1 MISIENEV
9 FDIAAATIKALY
21 PKVYITGDYIKTP
34 PSFPCV
40 SIMETDNQ
48 VRESTADSGT
58 LENHANVL
66 YEVNVYSNKT
76 SGKKS
81 ECKAIMAAIDE
92 MMCGLGFLRVLLNPI
107 PNEQDATVFRMVARY
122 RAAVGKD
129 KTIYRR

>member
-9 FDIAAATIKALY
+9 FGLAAKAVKARY
-21 PKVYITGDYIKTP
+21 PKVTITGDYIKYP
-34 PSFPCV
+34 SSFPCV
-40 SIMETDNQ
+40 SLMETDNQ
-48 VRESTADSGT
+48 VRESTSDSGS
-58 LENHANVL
+58 LENHVNVL

-76 SGKKS
+76 SGKKT
-81 ECKAIMAAIDE
+81 ECRAILSVIDE
-92 MMCGLGFLRVLLNPI
+92 VLCRLGFIRVLLNPI

>member
-9 FDIAAATIKALY
+9 FDLAAKAVKARY
-21 PKVYITGDYIKTP
+21 PKVTITGDYIKSP
-34 PSFPCV
+34 SSFPCV
-40 SIMETDNQ
+40 SLMETDNQ
-48 VRESTADSGT
+48 VRESTSDSGSF
-58 LENHANVL
+58 ENHVNVL

-76 SGKKS
+76 SGKKT
-81 ECKAIMAAIDE
+81 ECRAILSVIDE
-92 MMCGLGFLRVLLNPI
+92 VLCRLGFIRVLLNPI